1 LSCDNPACGHT
12 SLTCSALTHHRS
24 NLGGRRRRDGV
35 GVDEGARELQLRHL
49 QSVVR
54 HTLLP
59 PLLQRARGVDALASA
74 AGRAGGEG
82 GSIART
88 LCASCSAAAGGQT
101 EIITYGMRWSLAAK
115 HHHGK
120 CPEGGMQRED
130 ACNSRRVVPRP
141 AQPARRLNLHPPVPG
156 PPPARASLH
165 SGPPTPRARARRS
178 CAGCSRSRRPSS
190 LDAIVPRHARHQH
203 RSAWPAS
210 VKLRCCC

>member
-1 LSCDNPACGHT
+1 VWPYV
-12 SLTCSALTHHRS
+12 THVLRPDAPPLQPWRPS
-24 NLGGRRRRDGV
+24 QARWRWRRRRCPRTSTSPPAERG
-35 GVDEGARELQLRHL
+35 ETHP
-49 QSVVR
+49 S
-54 HTLLP
+54 P

-101 EIITYGMRWSLAAK
+101 EIITYGMRSSLAAK

-120 CPEGGMQRED
+120 CPEGGIQRED
-130 ACNSRRVVPRP
+130 ACSSRRVVPRP

-190 LDAIVPRHARHQH
+190 LGAIVPRHARHQH

>member
-1 LSCDNPACGHT
+1 VWPYVTHVLRPDAP
-12 SLTCSALTHHRS
+12 SLQPWRPSQARWRW
-24 NLGGRRRRDGV
+24 RRRRCPRTSTSPPAERG
-35 GVDEGARELQLRHL
+35 ETHP
-49 QSVVR
+49 S
-54 HTLLP
+54 P

-190 LDAIVPRHARHQH
+190 LGAIVPRHARHQH